1 MKEPFFPTWWS
12 RLGVTDDAV
21 GRKSSG
27 THHDAGKEE
36 VMSALQDEGAA
47 AKGRIAEAADTL
59 AEGASTTSR
68 LTSERVWHELARA
81 SFAVVSYV
89 TPGGQPR
96 SSGVVYA
103 TADRRLYVV
112 VAVDSWKAR
121 HIATAGRVAVT
132 VPVRRGGILSLLLPI
147 PPATI
152 SFHASATVH
161 PYGSPD
167 ERPLPKNL
175 ASLLPPERRS
185 SSRVIEILPE
195 GQFVTY
201 GVAVSLTHM
210 RNPGLARARVPVT

>member
-1 MKEPFFPTWWS
+1 
-12 RLGVTDDAV
+12 
-21 GRKSSG
+21 
-27 THHDAGKEE
+27 
-36 VMSALQDEGAA
+36 MSALQDEGAA
-47 AKGRIAEAADTL
+47 AKGRIEEAADAL
-59 AEGASTTSR
+59 ADGAETTSR
-68 LTSERVWHELARA
+68 LTSERVWQELARA

-121 HIATAGRVAVT
+121 HIATGGRVAVT

-161 PYGSPD
+161 PLGSPD

-185 SSRVIEILPE
+185 SGRVIEILPE

-210 RNPGLARARVPVT
+210 RDPVLARARVPVT